1 MLVRFIFTSILKI
14 GYVEVRISRSV
25 SESSFDFLI
34 TGADCTREATSC
46 RKKNVFLCKM
56 LVKVLS
62 CIHLPNFY
70 WIPSLQGSVTLS
82 GLKHNIKVGVLFVE
96 AWLRGQ
102 GHFFLDGA
110 VEDSATAEISR
121 SQVSVCTLT
130 RWRDV
135 LVLFMHC
142 ILVHSFD
149 TFFICVCVY
158 VCTCVVLLLP
168 RAIPFRIY
176 SHRQR
181 ITVLRWSYYYLVMF
195 YWFYS
200 DTLLKGATIQPR
212 DRKRGCASFLPPEVW
227 RRLPRTAQEKSKGN

>member
-1 MLVRFIFTSILKI
+1 MCLFDLFFTSILKI

-25 SESSFDFLI
+25 SESFLDFLI
-34 TGADCTREATSC
+34 TRADCTREATSC

-82 GLKHNIKVGVLFVE
+82 GLKHNIKVSVLFVE

-102 GHFFLDGA
+102 GHFFLEGA

-135 LVLFMHC
+135 LVLFIHC
-142 ILVHSFD
+142 ILVYKASTLFSFV
-149 TFFICVCVY
+149 CVCM
-158 VCTCVVLLLP
+158 CVRV
-168 RAIPFRIY
+168 
-176 SHRQR
+176 
-181 ITVLRWSYYYLVMF
+181 
-195 YWFYS
+195 WFYRS
-200 DTLLKGATIQPR
+200 QGRFLLESIHTVNE
-212 DRKRGCASFLPPEVW
+212 LP
-227 RRLPRTAQEKSKGN
+227 S